1 MIKNSRRVTHKK
13 DFMMTMNSI
22 FLFPNWPL
30 SQLGDADDFV
40 ELLTLK
46 KMFFNWLISHLR
58 LIYS

>member
-1 MIKNSRRVTHKK
+1 
-13 DFMMTMNSI
+13 MMAMNSV

-30 SQLGDADDFV
+30 SNLGDAEDFV

-46 KMFFNWLISHLR
+46 KMLFNWLISRIR